1 MNRSILTP
9 SVSSIIASSGL
20 KRHKKHPIYS
30 VFEGRADMLE
40 ASSMRVMGLYG
51 LYGGCFSRVQ
61 PIQTRVVRHTAR
73 LLAEIMD
80 LTALEQR
87 GIAPLFTIE
96 VSEG

>member
-1 MNRSILTP
+1 
-9 SVSSIIASSGL
+9 
-20 KRHKKHPIYS
+20 
-30 VFEGRADMLE
+30 
-40 ASSMRVMGLYG
+40 MRVMGLYG

-61 PIQTRVVRHTAR
+61 PIQTRVVTIQTRVVRHTAR